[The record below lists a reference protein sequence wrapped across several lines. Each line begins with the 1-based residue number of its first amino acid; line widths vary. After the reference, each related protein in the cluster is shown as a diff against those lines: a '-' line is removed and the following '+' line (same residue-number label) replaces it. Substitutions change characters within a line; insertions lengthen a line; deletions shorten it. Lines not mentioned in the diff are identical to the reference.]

1 MARGLVTADGF
12 VAVRAM
18 DRPSSRGRRRTRTR
32 GTRSSGTENDV
43 GATHL
48 RGGRWTSFPGPIP
61 LAGEGERAE
70 RWARQLLDRY
80 GMMCRDLLSR
90 ETAAPAWTDLV
101 RVLRRLEARGEI
113 RGGRFVTDLAGEQF
127 ATAAALERLR
137 SLRDERPGEEWVVI
151 SGVDP
156 LNLTGILDSGERVP
170 AISGATLLLVDGHV
184 VARRHAGTATVSADV
199 DPITAERMSTALEL
213 GPCFRSYLSDTAAIA
228 SGRPRRSQ
236 ERSQEWGRERPRSR
250 MRSRGGPG
258 VHRRGS

>member
-1 MARGLVTADGF
+1 
-12 VAVRAM
+12 
-18 DRPSSRGRRRTRTR
+18 
-32 GTRSSGTENDV
+32 
-43 GATHL
+43 
-48 RGGRWTSFPGPIP
+48 
-61 LAGEGERAE
+61 
-70 RWARQLLDRY
+70 
-80 GMMCRDLLSR
+80 MCRDLLSR

-184 VARRHAGTATVSADV
+184 VARRHAGTASVSADV

-213 GPCFRSYLSDTAAIA
+213 GPCFRS
-228 SGRPRRSQ
+228 SGRPLASQ
-236 ERSQEWGRERPRSR
+236 ERSQEPQERSQEWRRERPRSR
-250 MRSRGGPG
+250 ARSRGGR